1 MEGERRG
8 HLIDCAECW
17 RLEER
22 GMRRGGKGKENRGLN
37 PSLRGGKRG
46 MSWHAKTEERE
57 VERVVTRE
65 EELGIRKRWKPE
77 VK

>member
-8 HLIDCAECW
+8 RLIDCAECW

-37 PSLRGGKRG
+37 PSLGGGKRG
-46 MSWHAKTEERE
+46 MSWHAKTEKKRSGEGCDE
-57 VERVVTRE
+57 G
-65 EELGIRKRWKPE
+65 LGIRK
-77 VK
+77 

>member
-37 PSLRGGKRG
+37 PSLRGGKR
-46 MSWHAKTEERE
+46 EEGVGVQRQRKQ
-57 VERVVTRE
+57 RVVTRE
-65 EELGIRKRWKPE
+65 KELRMRKQT
-77 VK
+77 